1 MLELPHLLTLLD
13 PPGVTTHREPSP
25 AEELLL
31 LTSDGSR
38 HVGARCGHA
47 AHAQT
52 QLLYS
57 YLEKM

>member
-1 MLELPHLLTLLD
+1 MLELRHLLTLLD